1 MTWRCDKIWLY
12 QHGVASFEV
21 CRKCNS
27 VTITKQLKIHENTLE
42 KSFLYTLMKM
52 FAITLSL
59 KFKEIG
65 ANLKNQE
72 TVT

>member
-12 QHGVASFEV
+12 HHGVASFEV
-21 CRKCNS
+21 CRKYNS